1 MTRPDTVW
9 QSIRGSGTPR
19 INGLAGAPPR
29 RALGMPKCYTI
40 TSIQMLK
47 PMTEHSH
54 HHHPHGHAHPP
65 AAIAPSILRLSVVQ
79 RLLFA
84 ALLTALVWTAVILV
98 MG

>member
-1 MTRPDTVW
+1 
-9 QSIRGSGTPR
+9 
-19 INGLAGAPPR
+19 
-29 RALGMPKCYTI
+29 
-40 TSIQMLK
+40 MLK